1 MRADVMEGWEREK
14 SDNVRWKRTD
24 MRWENIE
31 ISPKERDTRREIYKI
46 VKWDH
51 QNDMRYKRCHG
62 EYNENLHH
70 EMRCRNET
78 KNTIFRYDINI
89 MRLNGGK
96 PKKEVK

>member
-1 MRADVMEGWEREK
+1 
-14 SDNVRWKRTD
+14 
-24 MRWENIE
+24 
-31 ISPKERDTRREIYKI
+31 
-46 VKWDH
+46 
-51 QNDMRYKRCHG
+51 MRYKRCHG

-96 PKKEVK
+96 TKKRGKIEKKDTRSTEKRDGTEEIDTRKLE

>member
-1 MRADVMEGWEREK
+1 
-14 SDNVRWKRTD
+14 
-24 MRWENIE
+24 
-31 ISPKERDTRREIYKI
+31 
-46 VKWDH
+46 
-51 QNDMRYKRCHG
+51 MRYKRCHG

-78 KNTIFRYDINI
+78 KNTIFRYYINI